1 MTTLDQ
7 KLAELL
13 NNWVVN
19 EWPVGNF
26 ILVLIA
32 IILSVILCGAVGIER
47 EYRGRSAGLRTH
59 LLVGFGSCIIMIISI
74 YVEIHGELII
84 YSS

>member
-59 LLVGFGSCIIMIISI
+59 LLVGVGSCLIMIISI
-74 YVEIHGELII
+74 YGFPEIITI
-84 YSS
+84 V